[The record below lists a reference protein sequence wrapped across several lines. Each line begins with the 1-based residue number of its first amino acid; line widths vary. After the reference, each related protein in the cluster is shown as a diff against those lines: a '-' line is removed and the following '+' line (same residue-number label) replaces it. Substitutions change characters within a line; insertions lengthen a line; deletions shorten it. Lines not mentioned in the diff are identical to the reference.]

1 MPSISVD
8 VDEVLAD
15 CTRSELRRAIRVAAD
30 ILRAGG
36 TTLDDEVLSAV
47 GTCDADMRKVE
58 QASAPPDIQ
67 VDTGERELIAVLSA
81 ANLTRHAKY
90 VARTRARLIV

>member
-15 CTRSELRRAIRVAAD
+15 CTRSELRRAIRIAAE

-36 TTLDDEVLSAV
+36 TLDDDELSAV
-47 GTCDADMRKVE
+47 HTCESDRLKVE

-67 VDTGERELIAVLSA
+67 VDIGVRELIAVLSA
-81 ANLTRHAKY
+81 ANLSRHAKY
-90 VARTRARLIV
+90 VARTRARLSV